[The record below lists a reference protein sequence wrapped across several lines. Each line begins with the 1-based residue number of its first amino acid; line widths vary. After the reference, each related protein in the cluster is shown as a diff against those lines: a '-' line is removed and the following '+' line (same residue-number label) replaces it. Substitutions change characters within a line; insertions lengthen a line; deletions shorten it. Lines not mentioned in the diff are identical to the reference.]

1 MAVTDPIADMLT
13 RIRNANQAYH
23 EKVDV
28 PSSRVKLELAR
39 ILRDQGFIK
48 NYKVVKNRK
57 QGLIRIYMKYG
68 TQKER
73 IIEGLERI
81 SKPSLRIYSSSN
93 RLPKI
98 LNGMGICII
107 STSKGVMTDQQ
118 ARLHKVGGEIL
129 CKIW

>member
-1 MAVTDPIADMLT
+1 MAVIDPLSDMLT

-28 PSSRVKLELAR
+28 PSSRVKLEVAR
-39 ILRDQGFIK
+39 ILRELGFIK

-57 QGLIRIYMKYG
+57 QGLIRIYLKYG
-68 TQKER
+68 AQKER

-81 SKPSLRIYSSSN
+81 SKPSLRVYSSSS

-98 LNGMGICII
+98 LNGMGVCII

-118 ARLHKVGGEIL
+118 ARQYKVGGEIL